1 MATPENETPP
11 SAFAWSLNKCLF
23 TDTIFGKKKL
33 VEYCDVKKVYGFIKN
48 NLGISFQGVK
58 KYEFICVKDKT
69 EQEQMERFKELYN
82 TQLKAFQTA
91 VFLPKHKWGRVI
103 PANDY
108 LSLSIMRRET
118 RHSLCDDIYMD
129 IDMVNAQPTILF
141 EIARQNDKKLE
152 WVKEYVKQPKEYR
165 ELIMNH
171 HNTTKDCA
179 KNLPITIMMGGS
191 YDGWIKE
198 WDIQTNIEPTQRI
211 GDIEHM
217 EAELKD
223 VINIVY
229 ATNQHIK
236 KDVLKQDPNKWRN
249 ENEAKRGVMGLWCQS
264 VERLLQE
271 EVIKWLVDNK
281 EFQIEKIVP
290 CQDGFM
296 VLKEV
301 WYDGIIED
309 CNKVLKNKYNFDIKF
324 INKPFDEKIDI
335 PLFEGSK
342 EWDEWE
348 DLLSSKK
355 LGDFFIEKFGDYV
368 VKYKNCVYV
377 YHNNRWYDET
387 DKNKRHKL
395 TLFISEKL
403 YEARREDIDGD
414 VSLKERHLSLLLKM
428 LRNKTSSMTG
438 MNEIMVHLL
447 SKAKENEEDFNS
459 KPFLLGFNNGVYDLE
474 LNEFR
479 DYKFDDYITLTTK
492 YDYEKVDYGNNDEE
506 DFLSKDENGE
516 YEYEITEEQI
526 KLWTTNREIRDELIK
541 VFETIHPDPEVML
554 LYFQTLASGL
564 DGRAYQKLFLFNGQG
579 GNGKGLTGSLMDA
592 VLGDYYHQPANG
604 ILKDVEKANTPS
616 PDMINLKNKRYINFK
631 EVAGAVRVAMLRN
644 LTGGGK
650 FSGRLLNQNPEQF
663 YMSGTFVMEFNT
675 SPDLDGK
682 PQQADYRRLV
692 DILFPVNFTEDTTKI
707 DKEIGGVIFKKAN
720 PYYETQEFLSKSK
733 LVFLDVLLNIYQ
745 QYRDKEQN
753 TGIIFTIPE
762 SVRLRTKD
770 FIENQNLFQK
780 VFSSVWEKVEVDYND
795 KKDIKDKTTKLSD
808 IWDSITQSE
817 EYKNLTYREKRQ
829 YSRDECYK
837 WVEGLF
843 KVEGNNKTGKK
854 IVGFVRRCYC
864 EDDEEDNTFNC

>member
-1 MATPENETPP
+1 MANPENDNPL
-11 SAFAWSLNKCLF
+11 SAFAWSLNKECF
-23 TDTIFGKKKL
+23 SNTIFAKKKM
-33 VEYCDVKKVYGFIKN
+33 VEYADVKKVYGFLKN
-48 NLGISFQGVK
+48 NMGISYQGLK
-58 KYEFICVKDKT
+58 RYENIKDKT
-69 EQEQMERFKELYN
+69 EQEQIQRFKELYN
-82 TQLKAFQTA
+82 SDMKCFQTA
-91 VFLPKHKWGRVI
+91 VVLAKHKWGRVI

-108 LSLSIMRRET
+108 LSLSIFHRPT
-118 RHSLCDDIYMD
+118 RHSFCDDIYMD
-129 IDMVNAQPTILF
+129 IDMINAQPTILF
-141 EIARQNDKKLE
+141 EIAKQNEKKLE
-152 WVKEYVKQPKEYR
+152 WIEEYVKRPKEYR

-171 HNTTKDCA
+171 HKTTKDCA
-179 KNLPITIMMGGS
+179 KNLPICIMMGGS
-191 YDGWIKE
+191 YEGWIKD
-198 WDIQTNIEPTQRI
+198 WDIQLNTEPEERI
-211 GDIEHM
+211 GDIQNM
-217 EAELKD
+217 ENEMKD
-223 VINIVY
+223 VINIIY
-229 ATNQHIK
+229 ATNKHIK
-236 KDVLKQDPNKWRN
+236 KDVLRQDPNKWRN

-271 EVIKWLVDNK
+271 EVIKWLVDK
-281 EFQIEKIVP
+281 KGFELEKIVP

-296 VLKEV
+296 VLKEF
-301 WYDGIIED
+301 WYDEIIED
-309 CNKVLKNKYNFDIKF
+309 CNKVIKEKFNFDIKF
-324 INKPFDEKIDI
+324 LNKPFDEKIDI

-355 LGDFFIEKFGDYV
+355 LGDFFIEKFGDFV

-395 TLFISEKL
+395 TRFISEKL
-403 YEARREDIDGD
+403 YEERKEDIVGD

-447 SKAKENEEDFNS
+447 SRAKENEEDFNN
-459 KPFLLGFNNGVYDLE
+459 KPFLLGFNNGVFDLE

-492 YDYEKVDYGNNDEE
+492 YDYEKVDYGYNDEE
-506 DFLSKDENGE
+506 DFLSKDDNGE
-516 YEYEITEEQI
+516 YEYELTEEQI
-526 KLWTTNREIRDELIK
+526 NLWTYNRAIRDELIN
-541 VFETIHPDPEVML
+541 VFNNIHPDTEVML

-579 GNGKGLTGSLMDA
+579 GNGKGLTGALMDA
-592 VLGDYYHQPANG
+592 ILGDYYHQPSNG

-692 DILFPVNFTEDTTKI
+692 DILFPVNFTEDETKI
-707 DKEIGGVIFKKAN
+707 DKEIGGVLFKKAN
-720 PYYETQEFLSKSK
+720 PYYETQEFLEKSK
-733 LVFLDVLLNIYQ
+733 LVFLDMLIKVYQ
-745 QYRDKEQN
+745 TYRDKEKN
-753 TGIIFTIPE
+753 TGMLFTIPD
-762 SVRLRTKD
+762 SVRERTKN

-780 VFSSVWEKVEVDYND
+780 VINSEWIKVDVDYND
-795 KKDIKDKTTKLSD
+795 KKDIKAKTTAVNDMWMSV
-808 IWDSITQSE
+808 TQSE

-829 YSRDECYK
+829 YNMKDFYK
-837 WVEGLF
+837 WIEGIY
-843 KVEGNNKTGKK
+843 KVEDNGKTGKR
-854 IVGFVRRCYC
+854 IIGVVRNINNYDS
-864 EDDEEDNTFNC
+864 EDEEDKLSS

>member
-1 MATPENETPP
+1 MATPENETPLN
-11 SAFAWSLNKCLF
+11 AFAWSLNKEYF
-23 TDTIFGKKKL
+23 SNSIFAKKKM
-33 VEYCDVKKVYGFIKN
+33 VEYADVKKVYGFLKN
-48 NLGISFQGVK
+48 NMGISYQGIK
-58 KYEFICVKDKT
+58 RYENIKDKT
-69 EQEQMERFKELYN
+69 EQEQIQRFKELYN
-82 TQLKAFQTA
+82 NDMKCFQTA
-91 VFLPKHKWGRVI
+91 VVLAKHKWGRVI
-103 PANDY
+103 PANNY
-108 LSLSIMRRET
+108 LSLSIFHRPT
-118 RHSLCDDIYMD
+118 RHSFCDGIYMD
-129 IDMVNAQPTILF
+129 IDMINAQPTILF
-141 EIARQNDKKLE
+141 EIAKQNDKQLE
-152 WVKEYVKQPKEYR
+152 WVEEYVKRPKEYR
-165 ELIMNH
+165 ELIMKH

-179 KNLPITIMMGGS
+179 KNLPICIMMGGS
-191 YDGWIKE
+191 YDGWIKD
-198 WDIQTNIEPTQRI
+198 WDIQKNTEPEDRI
-211 GDIEHM
+211 GDLQHM

-236 KDVLKQDPNKWRN
+236 KDVLRQDPQKWKN

-281 EFQIEKIVP
+281 GFQIEKIVP

-309 CNKVLKNKYNFDIKF
+309 CNKVLKEKFNFDVKF
-324 INKPFDEKIDI
+324 LNKPFDEKMDI

-368 VKYKNCVYV
+368 VKYKNCIYV

-414 VSLKERHLSLLLKM
+414 VSLKEKHHSVLLKM

-447 SKAKENEEDFNS
+447 SKAKENEEDFNT
-459 KPFLLGFNNGVYDLE
+459 KPYLLGFNNGVFDLE

-479 DYKFDDYITLTTK
+479 EYKFDDYITLTTK
-492 YDYEKVDYGNNDEE
+492 YNYEKIDYGMDGDE
-506 DFLSKDENGE
+506 DYLSKDENGD
-516 YEYEITEEQI
+516 YIYEITEEDI
-526 KLWTTNREIRDELIK
+526 KLWTSNRAIKDELIN
-541 VFETIHPDPEVML
+541 VFDTIHPDPEVML

-579 GNGKGLTGSLMDA
+579 GNGKGLTGSLMDTI
-592 VLGDYYHQPANG
+592 LGEYYHQPSNG

-682 PQQADYRRLV
+682 PQRADYRRLV
-692 DILFPVNFTEDTTKI
+692 DILFPVNFTDDITKI
-707 DKEIGGVIFKKAN
+707 DKEIGGVLFKKAN
-720 PYYETQEFLSKSK
+720 SYYETQEFLAKSK
-733 LVFLDVLLNIYQ
+733 LVFLDMLLKVYQ
-745 QYRDKEQN
+745 TYRDKENN
-753 TGIIFTIPE
+753 TGMIFTIPE
-762 SVRLRTKD
+762 SVRLRTEK

-780 VFSSVWEKVEVDYND
+780 VFSSVWGKVEVDYNSKED
-795 KKDIKDKTTKLSD
+795 IKLKTTSVKDI
-808 IWDSITQSE
+808 WESITYSE

-829 YSRDECYK
+829 YGRDEFYK
-837 WVEGLF
+837 WIEGLY
-843 KVEGNNKTGKK
+843 KIEGNTKTGKI
-854 IVGFVRRCYC
+854 IVGIMRKTDCDN
-864 EDDEEDNTFNC
+864 EEEEEEDKLTS